1 MWLSECQ
8 PLNRNRIWHACT
20 QLKKCELPHR
30 VFDLNVTCHQE
41 KAWSN
46 ISRAIIECYKQL
58 VFIHWHSLSSPF
70 HFKCLVIEIH
80 WMWEMPQAGQHR
92 GRFGLQAAAPT
103 ERREQGAWCKASHP
117 SAAPSAGFQQQ
128 PTGNWG
134 HTAPHTSRVFIL
146 ANKHDPKETNL
157 PKNISWLRHLP
168 VWISA
173 LFHPSFRAWLNI
185 RALLWRLKIKPQR
198 HREGHLI

>member
-46 ISRAIIECYKQL
+46 ISRAIIECYKQS

-80 WMWEMPQAGQHR
+80 WTWEMPQADQHW
-92 GRFGLQAAAPT
+92 GRFGLRAAAPT
-103 ERREQGAWCKASHP
+103 ERHEQGARCKAPHP
-117 SAAPSAGFQQQ
+117 SAAPSAGFHSSSLRTEGRQHCTHPWSSFLQTSMTQ
-128 PTGNWG
+128 RKQICLEVFPGSDIHLFRSVLSST
-134 HTAPHTSRVFIL
+134 HTAGP
-146 ANKHDPKETNL
+146 N
-157 PKNISWLRHLP
+157 
-168 VWISA
+168 
-173 LFHPSFRAWLNI
+173 
-185 RALLWRLKIKPQR
+185 
-198 HREGHLI
+198 

>member
-46 ISRAIIECYKQL
+46 ISRAIIKCYKQL
-58 VFIHWHSLSSPF
+58 GFIHWHSLSSPF

-80 WMWEMPQAGQHR
+80 WMWETPQAGQHWS
-92 GRFGLQAAAPT
+92 GFVSQTAAPAK
-103 ERREQGAWCKASHP
+103 RLKGGAPHEDLHRLPAQHLKHRL
-117 SAAPSAGFQQQ
+117 
-128 PTGNWG
+128 TGNWRQ
-134 HTAPHTSRVFIL
+134 TPPRMSSLSSCKQTRTEE
-146 ANKHDPKETNL
+146 NKF
-157 PKNISWLRHLP
+157 
-168 VWISA
+168 A
-173 LFHPSFRAWLNI
+173 
-185 RALLWRLKIKPQR
+185 
-198 HREGHLI
+198 

>member
-20 QLKKCELPHR
+20 QLKKCELPHG

-46 ISRAIIECYKQL
+46 ISRAIIKCYKQL

-80 WMWEMPQAGQHR
+80 WMRETLQAGQHWSS
-92 GRFGLQAAAPT
+92 FVSQPAAPIK
-103 ERREQGAWCKASHP
+103 R
-117 SAAPSAGFQQQ
+117 
-128 PTGNWG
+128 
-134 HTAPHTSRVFIL
+134 
-146 ANKHDPKETNL
+146 
-157 PKNISWLRHLP
+157 LRHGAPCKDPRPSPASSAVFPTPAHWELKAVSTSHIQGLSSCPQTWTKEKKKTKNVFLGQSFTCLNQHSLP
-168 VWISA
+168 
-173 LFHPSFRAWLNI
+173 LTLQEPD
-185 RALLWRLKIKPQR
+185 
-198 HREGHLI
+198 

>member
-80 WMWEMPQAGQHR
+80 WMWEMPQAGQHLVCR
-92 GRFGLQAAAPT
+92 LQIWFAGCSSYRKAWARSLVQSPPSLSSSQCRISTAAHGELRAHSTAHIQGLHSCKQARP
-103 ERREQGAWCKASHP
+103 K
-117 SAAPSAGFQQQ
+117 
-128 PTGNWG
+128 GN
-134 HTAPHTSRVFIL
+134 
-146 ANKHDPKETNL
+146 K
-157 PKNISWLRHLP
+157 
-168 VWISA
+168 
-173 LFHPSFRAWLNI
+173 RA
-185 RALLWRLKIKPQR
+185 
-198 HREGHLI
+198 